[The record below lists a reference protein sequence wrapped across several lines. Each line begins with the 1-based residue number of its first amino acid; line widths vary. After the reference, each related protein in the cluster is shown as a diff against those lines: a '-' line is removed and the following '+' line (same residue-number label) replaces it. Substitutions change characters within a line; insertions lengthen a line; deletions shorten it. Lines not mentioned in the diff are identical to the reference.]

1 MAHTWDQ
8 EMMRLHRR
16 IDMLEKENRM
26 LRGMLWDA
34 IGITDVALAD
44 GGGRKEQLEPEL
56 PLFRPLKVRGA

>member
-16 IDMLEKENRM
+16 IEVLEKENRM